1 MEIDSVVASTT
12 APQAPG
18 RPACFRVRVPRLPG
32 YFTGAGDLFAA
43 LLLAWTHRRPGDLA
57 AAVELAVAGLQAVLQ
72 ATAAAGGGAGGRGAA
87 AFAARELRLVE
98 CGDALAVPVVSL
110 RAEALD

>member
-1 MEIDSVVASTT
+1 
-12 APQAPG
+12 
-18 RPACFRVRVPRLPG
+18 
-32 YFTGAGDLFAA
+32 
-43 LLLAWTHRRPGDLA
+43 
-57 AAVELAVAGLQAVLQ
+57 VLQ

-98 CGDALAVPVVSL
+98 CGDALAAPVITL